1 MNQPIVDKS
10 AAGFAYRT
18 AGEPAAMP
26 VVFLH
31 GIGGGARAFDPQI
44 AALAARYRAIAWDA
58 PGYGA
63 TTLPP
68 TATIAELS
76 LALDRF
82 LDAAEIANPVLVGHS
97 LGGMLVQDFL
107 ARNPTRTRAAVLVA
121 TSPAFGRADGDWQK
135 AFIASRLDPLDAG
148 RTMSDLAVSL
158 VAAMVGSQP
167 AAEGIGIAI
176 RCMAATPE
184 ATYRVAVK
192 SLVGFD
198 QRAALAQIT
207 VPTLSIAGEVD
218 PNAPADMMRKMAAK
232 IPGGRFVVIPGVG
245 HLPNLERPVEFN
257 QILMSFLASLPETEW
272 PA

>member
-1 MNQPIVDKS
+1 MNCPSRIGNAQIQRVGYMS
-10 AAGFAYRT
+10 ANRCRGGAPVQQHG
-18 AGEPAAMP
+18 AAQK
-26 VVFLH
+26 VGRVQISKDEV
-31 GIGGGARAFDPQI
+31 GIG
-44 AALAARYRAIAWDA
+44 YSW
-58 PGYGA
+58 
-63 TTLPP
+63 
-68 TATIAELS
+68 
-76 LALDRF
+76 
-82 LDAAEIANPVLVGHS
+82 
-97 LGGMLVQDFL
+97 
-107 ARNPTRTRAAVLVA
+107 
-121 TSPAFGRADGDWQK
+121 
-135 AFIASRLDPLDAG
+135 
-148 RTMSDLAVSL
+148 
-158 VAAMVGSQP
+158 QP